1 MDFSAEGYGFNVSL
15 GTPQS
20 IHFFQSPE
28 DLLAYW
34 TLNIDQVKDTILFA
48 LSDGQAEHVVDNI
61 NNKLQAG
68 HKIQQVTFCVGNNKQ
83 ALELLDKVAQ
93 LKTFNQQT
101 LSLQTELGSDIA
113 FQSERP
119 KIGINWI
126 NELIA
131 KKDRDREVNAVKQKQ
146 QRTTTPQK
154 VEQHYARS

>member
-1 MDFSAEGYGFNVSL
+1 
-15 GTPQS
+15 
-20 IHFFQSPE
+20 
-28 DLLAYW
+28 
-34 TLNIDQVKDTILFA
+34 
-48 LSDGQAEHVVDNI
+48 
-61 NNKLQAG
+61 
-68 HKIQQVTFCVGNNKQ
+68 
-83 ALELLDKVAQ
+83 AQ